1 MMKHVIKKI
10 LGEEFDDLQW
20 IKDVSSEPLPMNQR
34 TKVSITEL
42 IDSQLK
48 YQPDEEFLTYLEY
61 DDYVEYEEGGGYVW
75 VNTPNIYDYEIADF
89 LRSID
94 NNEWV
99 YVDDYVIEQNLEYQN
114 EEMFMI
120 FNKKKGNRFFG
131 LFYIHSYHEGII
143 DDDSDLFE
151 IYPKKV
157 TITTWV

>member
-1 MMKHVIKKI
+1 MNLKKI
-10 LGEEFDDLQW
+10 IKEEIDDLQW
-20 IKDVSSEPLPMNQR
+20 IHDVSSKPLPMDQR
-34 TKVSITEL
+34 SKVSITEL

-48 YQPDEEFLTYLEY
+48 HQPDEEFLTYLEY

-75 VNTPNIYDYEIADF
+75 VNTPDIYYYEITDF

-99 YVDDYVIEQNLEYQN
+99 YVDDYVIEQDLEYQQ

-120 FNKKKGNRFFG
+120 FNRKKDNRFFG
-131 LFYIHSYHEGII
+131 LFYIHSYHEGIT
-143 DDDSDLFE
+143 DGDGDLFE
-151 IYPKKV
+151 IYPKKI